1 MKVENKK
8 KAIRIIIS
16 IKPEKNLSTTNL
28 QAINATTTP
37 ETTERSKLSNKV
49 RPMCSGQFKFQ

>member
-1 MKVENKK
+1 MINRLYQQSERLLIEELTKMKVENKK

-28 QAINATTTP
+28 
-37 ETTERSKLSNKV
+37 
-49 RPMCSGQFKFQ
+49 

>member
-1 MKVENKK
+1 MINRLYQQSERLLVEELTKMKVENKK

-28 QAINATTTP
+28 
-37 ETTERSKLSNKV
+37 
-49 RPMCSGQFKFQ
+49 